1 MGKKIYF
8 FNLITTN
15 TSVSTISGTS
25 NLIEGSEGANIV
37 LPNGTRFHINDALY
51 SSKSRRNLLSFKDIR
66 KNGYHIETM
75 NKGNKE
81 CLYITSITYG
91 KKIVAEKLSAFYP
104 WLYHTIIKS
113 IESNVVVNQKF
124 NYLKIFNLWHDR
136 LGHPGSSMI
145 RRIIEHSNE
154 HPLKN
159 QKNLLPN
166 ELSCEACS
174 QGKLIIRPSINKI
187 MSESPVFLERIHG
200 DICGPIRYF
209 MVLIDAS
216 TRLSHVCLVFTRNVA
231 FAWLLAQIIKLR
243 AHFSDYPIKTI
254 RLDNAGEFTSQTF
267 NNFCMSIGINVE
279 HSVAHVHTQNGLAE
293 SLIKR
298 LQLIAR
304 PLLMKTKLPVSTW
317 GHAIMHAASLIRI
330 KPTSYHEY
338 SPSQLVLGTQP
349 NISHL

>member
-1 MGKKIYF
+1 MYVLLIAQPHIQYFEKKIYF

-25 NLIEGSEGANIV
+25 NLIEGSGRANIV

-66 KNGYHIETM
+66 RNGYHIETL
-75 NKGNKE
+75 NEGNKE
-81 CLYITSITYG
+81 CLYITSIISG
-91 KKIVAEKLSAFYP
+91 KKIVAEKLPAFSSG
-104 WLYHTIIKS
+104 LYHTTIKS

-124 NYLKIFNLWHDR
+124 NDPKIFNLWHDR

-145 RRIIEHSNE
+145 RRIIEHSNG

-159 QKNLLPN
+159 QKILFPN

-174 QGKLIIRPSINKI
+174 QGKLIVRPSINKI

-200 DICGPIRYF
+200 DICGPIHPPCGPFRYF
-209 MVLIDAS
+209 MVLIDVS
-216 TRLSHVCLVFTRNVA
+216 TRWSHVCLLSTRNVA
-231 FAWLLAQIIKLR
+231 FARLLAQIIKLR

-267 NNFCMSIGINVE
+267 NNFCMCIGINVE
-279 HSVAHVHTQNGLAE
+279 YSVAHVHTQNGLAK

-298 LQLIAR
+298 L
-304 PLLMKTKLPVSTW
+304 
-317 GHAIMHAASLIRI
+317 
-330 KPTSYHEY
+330 
-338 SPSQLVLGTQP
+338 
-349 NISHL
+349 